1 MSDRELQ
8 LLHMTLQSH
17 DEELLLPL
25 TEVHLERE
33 DVKACL
39 QGLVNPVVFFA
50 SEYSHLE
57 HVRFDA
63 LVTIGLAL
71 RETLDAWT
79 RGDDFQDHIGALL
92 RMVRLTRQ
100 AESTFE
106 IVVACQARVVS
117 IGTADHQ
124 KVSPITSSPTAC
136 QAVLLLFLRYYQN
149 KALRVWELRP
159 ERSHSLYRIIEQ
171 ALALDRSIAEE
182 TFASEDEYSVGMALV
197 AVDNIR
203 RLLLRHVD
211 ASA

>member
-1 MSDRELQ
+1 MADRELR

-39 QGLVNPVVFFA
+39 LGLVNPIVVFA
-50 SEYSHLE
+50 SEHSPLE
-57 HVRFDA
+57 HVRGEA

-71 RETLDAWT
+71 RECLDAWT
-79 RGDDFQDHIGALL
+79 RGDDLRAHIGTLL
-92 RMVRLTRQ
+92 RMARLTRE

-106 IVVACQARVVS
+106 IVVACQARVVD
-117 IGTADHQ
+117 ARKKAERAQ
-124 KVSPITSSPTAC
+124 SSPTAC

-159 ERSHSLYRIIEQ
+159 ERSRPLYEIVEQ

-197 AVDNIR
+197 AVDNVR
-203 RLLLRHVD
+203 RLLLRQLD
-211 ASA
+211 AIA

>member
-1 MSDRELQ
+1 MVPETELR

-39 QGLVNPVVFFA
+39 LGLVNPIAVFA
-50 SEYSHLE
+50 SEHSPLE
-57 HVRFDA
+57 HVRNEA
-63 LVTIGLAL
+63 LVMIGLAL
-71 RETLDAWT
+71 RQCLDAWT
-79 RGDDFQDHIGALL
+79 RGDDFSAHIETLL
-92 RMVRLTRQ
+92 RMARLTRE

-106 IVVACQARVVS
+106 IVVACQARD
-117 IGTADHQ
+117 IGATKKAERT
-124 KVSPITSSPTAC
+124 SSSPTAC

-159 ERSHSLYRIIEQ
+159 ERSQPLYDILQQ
-171 ALALDRSIAEE
+171 ALALDRSIAAER
-182 TFASEDEYSVGMALV
+182 FASEDEYSVGMALV

-203 RLLLRHVD
+203 RLLLAQVV
-211 ASA
+211 AE

>member
-1 MSDRELQ
+1 MVPETELR

-39 QGLVNPVVFFA
+39 LGLVNPIVVSA
-50 SEYSHLE
+50 SEHSPLE
-57 HVRFDA
+57 HVRSEA

-71 RETLDAWT
+71 RECLDAWT
-79 RGDDFQDHIGALL
+79 RGDDFRAHIETLL
-92 RMVRLTRQ
+92 RMARLTRV

-106 IVVACQARVVS
+106 IVVACQARVVRA
-117 IGTADHQ
+117 TKKAER
-124 KVSPITSSPTAC
+124 SPSSPTAC

-159 ERSHSLYRIIEQ
+159 ERSCPLYEIVEQ
-171 ALALDRSIAEE
+171 ALALDRSIAAEGF
-182 TFASEDEYSVGMALV
+182 TSEDEYSVGMALV

-203 RLLLRHVD
+203 RLLLREVD